1 MVRVLALLF
10 VFALAPTWAFAQQT
24 ASLVADAV
32 SFDPQSQRLEAQG
45 NVEVLQDGLR
55 LRASSIVY
63 DGAAD
68 TLTVNGPLYLID
80 GQDVTIVASYAE
92 LSGNLREGILSQ
104 ARVVFSEQLQLASNE
119 VRRTGGRYTQF
130 YKSVASSCQICEEH
144 PTPLWEIRAQRITHD
159 AEERQLYFDN
169 ASFRI
174 LDVPVFY
181 WPYLRL
187 PDPSVERASGFL
199 LPEFA
204 SSGDLGIGIKTPYFY
219 VINDHSDLTLTPWL
233 TTRGSRTLEARYRRK
248 LSYGEFEI
256 NGAVTDDN
264 LLPSENLRGYVFAD
278 GSFSLPR
285 DFTLT
290 FDVEAT
296 SDDGYLLQY
305 DYSDKDR
312 LDSAIGVSRTK
323 RDEFIGAGLI
333 HYRSLREGDD
343 NRTLPTIVGDAIYER
358 RFVPSHVGG
367 IASLQFEAAGFYRR
381 ADDDV
386 TDSGLARDVARL
398 SAVAD
403 WRRDWVLGNG
413 MIVAAATELRADW
426 YQVRQDDRPVFNDT
440 TEVTPYASVEW
451 RWPMLRQAPGATHL
465 LEPVVQLVWA
475 KETGRDVDNEDS
487 LLVEFDEA
495 NLFSYSRFPGV
506 DDQETGRRTNI
517 GVTYTRE
524 DHDGWSL
531 GLTVGRVFRDG
542 DFNQFS
548 ASTGLQGS
556 SSDWLVAAQL
566 KIGEHF
572 DVINRALFEDNF
584 SFARNEMRLNWVQD
598 DYRLGSTFVWLEA
611 DPTEGRPIDTS
622 EFAVD
627 GAYRVSTHW
636 TLSSN
641 LRYDFV
647 EDRTS
652 RAGFG
657 ARYENECARVD
668 LSLSRR
674 FTSST
679 SVSATTD
686 VNLSVQLAGFGANGT
701 GGKSFARRCDG

>member
-1 MVRVLALLF
+1 MIRIFLLMAALVLTPSVALS
-10 VFALAPTWAFAQQT
+10 QQT
-24 ASLVADAV
+24 ASLVADSVA
-32 SFDPQSQRLEAQG
+32 FDPEEQRLEALG
-45 NVEVLQDGLR
+45 NVEVLQDGVR
-55 LRASSIVY
+55 LRAAAIVY

-68 TLTVNGPLYLID
+68 KLTVQGPLYLIQ
-80 GQDVTIVASYAE
+80 GQDVTIVASFAE
-92 LSGNLREGILSQ
+92 LSGDLRDGVLSQ

-169 ASFRI
+169 ASFRV

-187 PDPSVERASGFL
+187 PDPTVERASGFL

-219 VINDHSDLTLTPWL
+219 VIDDHSDLTLTPWL

-248 LSYGEFEI
+248 LSYGQFEI

-264 LLPSENLRGYVFAD
+264 LLPSETLRGYLFAD
-278 GSFSLPR
+278 GQFSLPR
-285 DFTLT
+285 DFILA

-333 HYRSLREGDD
+333 NFRSLRESDD
-343 NRTLPTIVGDAIYER
+343 NRTLPTVVGDAIYER
-358 RFVPSHVGG
+358 RFTPQHFGG

-381 ADDDV
+381 ADDDF
-386 TDSGLARDVARL
+386 TNTGLARDVARL
-398 SAVAD
+398 SAVGD
-403 WRRDWVLGNG
+403 WRRDWVWGNG

-426 YQVRQDDRPVFNDT
+426 YQVGQDARPIFNDT

-451 RWPMLRQAPGATHL
+451 RWPMLRRAGGATHL

-475 KETGRDVDNEDS
+475 KEAGREVDNEDS
-487 LLVEFDEA
+487 LLVEFDET
-495 NLFSYSRFPGV
+495 NLFSFSRFPGV
-506 DDQETGRRTNI
+506 DDQEAGRRTNI
-517 GVTYTRE
+517 GMTYTRE
-524 DHDGWSL
+524 DDDGWML

-572 DVINRALFEDNF
+572 DVINRALFEDTF
-584 SFARNEMRLNWVQD
+584 SFARNEMRLNWTQE

-627 GAYRVSTHW
+627 GAYRVSNHW

-657 ARYENECARVD
+657 ARYENECATVD

-686 VNLSVQLAGFGANGT
+686 LSLSIQLAGFGAEGS
-701 GGKSFARRCDG
+701 GRKSFARRCDG